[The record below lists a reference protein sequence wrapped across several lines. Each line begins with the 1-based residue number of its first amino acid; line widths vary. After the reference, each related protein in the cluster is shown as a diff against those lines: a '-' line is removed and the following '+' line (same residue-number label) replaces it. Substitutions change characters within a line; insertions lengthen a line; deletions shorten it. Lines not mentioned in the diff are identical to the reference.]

1 MGYHGSTIA
10 SVSLSGKPDMHADFN
25 LPLDGFLHTDWP
37 HFYRHSEPGESE
49 TEYSSRLAQRLE
61 SLIISEGPETIA
73 AFFAEPVMG
82 AAGGVVP
89 PDGYFEKVQSVLR
102 KYDILFVVDEVVC
115 GYGRTGRMWGSET
128 YNIQPDILT
137 TAKALSAAALPI
149 SAVMVNDKVYQ
160 AMLDE
165 SDKLGSFA
173 HGFTYAG
180 HPVSAAVA
188 VETLKIYEEIDVV
201 KLAQKNGE
209 MLSQALMPAKDHPL
223 VGDISQVGLLAGI
236 ELVCDKATRKLFGPE
251 VGIGA
256 RVVAASQRHGLI
268 HRGMGDRVAFA
279 PPFIIKETEIQN
291 IGNRFIQALD
301 DVWAE
306 TRSH

>member
-1 MGYHGSTIA
+1 
-10 SVSLSGKPDMHADFN
+10 
-25 LPLDGFLHTDWP
+25 
-37 HFYRHSEPGESE
+37 
-49 TEYSSRLAQRLE
+49 LE

-89 PDGYFEKVQSVLR
+89 PEGYFAKIQSVLR

-149 SAVMVNDKVYQ
+149 SAVMVNDKIYQ

-201 KLAQKNGE
+201 KLAQTNGE
-209 MLSQALMPAKDHPL
+209 ILSQALMPAKDHPL
-223 VGDISQVGLLAGI
+223 VGDVSQVGLLAGI
-236 ELVCDKATRKLFGPE
+236 ELVCDKATGKLFGPE

-279 PPFIIKETEIQN
+279 PPFIINEVEIQS
-291 IGNRFIQALD
+291 IGKRFIQALD

-306 TRSH
+306 IRSH

>member
-1 MGYHGSTIA
+1 
-10 SVSLSGKPDMHADFN
+10 
-25 LPLDGFLHTDWP
+25 
-37 HFYRHSEPGESE
+37 
-49 TEYSSRLAQRLE
+49 
-61 SLIISEGPETIA
+61 
-73 AFFAEPVMG
+73 MG

-188 VETLKIYEEIDVV
+188 VETL
-201 KLAQKNGE
+201 
-209 MLSQALMPAKDHPL
+209 
-223 VGDISQVGLLAGI
+223 
-236 ELVCDKATRKLFGPE
+236 
-251 VGIGA
+251 
-256 RVVAASQRHGLI
+256 
-268 HRGMGDRVAFA
+268 
-279 PPFIIKETEIQN
+279 
-291 IGNRFIQALD
+291 
-301 DVWAE
+301 
-306 TRSH
+306 